1 MADKSKPAAPTAKD
15 IEADLAA
22 SRERL
27 ASTIDELAFRAQP
40 KEIARRGAEDVKLK
54 VNAATRTPD
63 GNLATDKIG
72 YAVGGIGA
80 VSLLLGLI
88 RRARS

>member
-1 MADKSKPAAPTAKD
+1 MADKPQAPTAKD

-40 KEIARRGAEDVKLK
+40 QEIARRSAEGAKLK
-54 VNAATRTPD
+54 VNDLTRTAD
-63 GNLATDKIG
+63 GDLATDKIG
-72 YAVGGIGA
+72 YGVAGVGA
-80 VSLLLGLI
+80 VSLVLGLI

>member
-1 MADKSKPAAPTAKD
+1 MADKPAAPTAKD

-27 ASTIDELAFRAQP
+27 ASTVDELAFRAQP
-40 KEIARRGAEDVKLK
+40 KEIARRSAEGAKLK
-54 VNAATRTPD
+54 VNDLTRTPD
-63 GNLATDKIG
+63 GELATDRIG
-72 YAVGGIGA
+72 YAMGGIGA